1 MTLLGLILEFLARIL
16 AALEADLG
24 APVFHFEGPGALR
37 GSILSILQQFCRI
50 YENHGKTQVFSWFFF
65 DFEGSGVIKIGRK
78 CDKIRLGVSWNAKK
92 IRTNSVGA
100 TGLARLVA
108 QMVFGQR
115 NGGQNE
121 CSRGGEPAP
130 TREVL
135 SGPGPRGGEGEGLL
149 TSVKRLSSLAAPLY
163 TP

>member
-1 MTLLGLILEFLARIL
+1 MGLILEFLARIL

-78 CDKIRLGVSWNAKK
+78 CDKIELGVSWNAKK
-92 IRTNSVGA
+92 FEQIRWGRQDWLDWLHKWFWGKETVARMSVPGGGTRSDPRTTQRAWA
-100 TGLARLVA
+100 TG
-108 QMVFGQR
+108 
-115 NGGQNE
+115 
-121 CSRGGEPAP
+121 RG
-130 TREVL
+130 
-135 SGPGPRGGEGEGLL
+135 RGVVVNLC
-149 TSVKRLSSLAAPLY
+149 
-163 TP
+163 

>member
-1 MTLLGLILEFLARIL
+1 MEFLARIL

-50 YENHGKTQVFSWFFF
+50 YENHGKTQVVSWFFF

-78 CDKIRLGVSWNAKK
+78 CDKIVLGVLEHQK

-108 QMVFGQR
+108 QMVLGQR
-115 NGGQNE
+115 YGGQND
-121 CSRGGEPAP
+121 SPGGG
-130 TREVL
+130 TC
-135 SGPGPRGGEGEGLL
+135 SGPP
-149 TSVKRLSSLAAPLY
+149 TA
-163 TP
+163 